1 MTEARGFWSYVHA
14 DDTADGGRI
23 SQLARDIV
31 AQYEVLTGESIDLF
45 LDKDALGWGDDWQ
58 EKVDESLSSVA
69 FFIPVLTPRYFISS
83 ECRRELR
90 FFGDKAIALGITE
103 LVMPLLYVDVAAIH
117 EAEPDDEA
125 IQVVKKFQWVDWRE
139 LRWTDPGSSDYRQNV
154 ARLAGRLVEANRLAA
169 EAEPAVAST
178 AEVAREGADDAD
190 AAGSLDRMATAEEAM
205 PEWTQVL
212 EQIGAKIVEIGEIV
226 QRATEDMQK
235 SDSQGKG
242 FAARL
247 TVARRVAHEL
257 RGPADAILGLSSQFT
272 ENLYAVD
279 AGMRDMISAGAR
291 EVAEDPANLS
301 MVCEFYASVLQ
312 LTQAAEG
319 GLAPLAKMVE
329 AIQPVEAMSRD
340 LRPVL
345 RTLRQGLTVMY
356 EGRSVTDEWAR
367 LIAEAPVAFETLD
380 LK

>member
-1 MTEARGFWSYVHA
+1 VHA